1 MDQTEGSFSEY
12 ISLPAEQ
19 IHEIPDSLPS
29 RQAVLAEPLANIV
42 HLFRIVAPPAFFRLA
57 IVGAGT
63 MGALALQTAKSLGA
77 RDILCVDV
85 NEKRLAAMREVGA
98 AETLNVNAADG
109 ADALRDANPAYDVV
123 VDASGSGPARQSAF
137 HLCRPGG
144 QVALLGMMQQRSEI
158 DFVTSI
164 RKEHRVVMSF
174 AYTPVDFQRSLSLLI
189 AGEINLGPWTEAMPL
204 EDGQRAFEKMTRN
217 PQATLKMLLSIAEVG

>member
-1 MDQTEGSFSEY
+1 V
-12 ISLPAEQ
+12 PAEQ

-29 RQAVLAEPLANIV
+29 RRAVLVEPLANIV
-42 HLFRIVAPPAFFRLA
+42 HLFRITAPPAFFRLA

-85 NEKRLAAMREVGA
+85 NEKRLAAMLEMGA
-98 AETLNVNAADG
+98 AETLSALSADG
-109 ADALRDANPAYDVV
+109 AGPAYDVV
-123 VDASGSGPARQSAF
+123 IDASGSAAARQSAF
-137 HLCRPGG
+137 QLCKPGG
-144 QVALLGMMQQRSEI
+144 QVVLLGMMQQRSEI

-174 AYTPVDFQRSLSLLI
+174 AYTPADFQRALSLLI
-189 AGEINLGPWTEAMPL
+189 AGEIDLGPWTEAMPI
-204 EDGQRAFEKMTRN
+204 EDGQQAFEKMTRA
-217 PQATLKMLLSIAEVG
+217 PGATLKMLLSIAEAS

>member
-85 NEKRLAAMREVGA
+85 NEKRLAAMREMGA
-98 AETLNVNAADG
+98 AETLLASAIDNSILSV
-109 ADALRDANPAYDVV
+109 
-123 VDASGSGPARQSAF
+123 ASGFRVIFSNARWPSSRGIASVQGPRPISPAMSRNSAR
-137 HLCRPGG
+137 G
-144 QVALLGMMQQRSEI
+144 
-158 DFVTSI
+158 
-164 RKEHRVVMSF
+164 
-174 AYTPVDFQRSLSLLI
+174 
-189 AGEINLGPWTEAMPL
+189 
-204 EDGQRAFEKMTRN
+204 
-217 PQATLKMLLSIAEVG
+217 